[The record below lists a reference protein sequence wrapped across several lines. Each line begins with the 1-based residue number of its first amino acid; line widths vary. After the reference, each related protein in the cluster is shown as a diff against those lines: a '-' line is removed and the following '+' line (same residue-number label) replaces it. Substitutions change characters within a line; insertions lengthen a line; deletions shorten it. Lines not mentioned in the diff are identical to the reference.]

1 MFQVGSSNHFLSKPF
16 LEQTISWIESF
27 LKSNHFFSNLFLWTN
42 HAFSNHAC
50 LNRFI
55 FKPFN
60 AQTNV
65 QTWKYLT
72 EIRMNSM
79 AVQNNDLINAQLL
92 SQNTKLDVKKRPL
105 PLLSCGIWSIL
116 CELVLYKMW
125 FCAFGIFISSLICCC
140 CLCSL
145 SSLLFY
151 LYN

>member
-1 MFQVGSSNHFLSKPF
+1 MFQVGSSNHFLNRIISSASFF
-16 LEQTISWIESF
+16 LFKLFLQRTISWA
-27 LKSNHFFSNLFLWTN
+27 NHS
-42 HAFSNHAC
+42 C
-50 LNRFI
+50 LNRSI
-55 FKPFN
+55 FKSFN

-79 AVQNNDLINAQLL
+79 AVQNNDLINTQLL
-92 SQNTKLDVKKRPL
+92 SQNTKLDVKKRPM

-140 CLCSL
+140 CLSSL